1 MREKCDIRCWLTQRM
16 REKLRWQL
24 EKILS
29 KEDDLILIRLSHQC
43 VRDIPKYNRPNT
55 WLLDENK
62 FKIV

>member
-1 MREKCDIRCWLTQRM
+1 M